1 MSTQVFMVFL
11 FLRNK
16 NAHICFLLVKDLL
29 AIVNKIF
36 CCKYG
41 CILYPAFLIFDRIS
55 VSQIWHLVGY

>member
-36 CCKYG
+36 SCKCG
-41 CILYPAFLIFDRIS
+41 CIPYPGF
-55 VSQIWHLVGY
+55 